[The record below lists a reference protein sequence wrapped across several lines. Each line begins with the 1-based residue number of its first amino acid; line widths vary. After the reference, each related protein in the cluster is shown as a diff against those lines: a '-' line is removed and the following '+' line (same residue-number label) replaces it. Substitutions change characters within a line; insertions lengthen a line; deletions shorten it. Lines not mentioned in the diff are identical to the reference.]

1 MISSMCIRPLGAFI
15 LVTCVFC
22 WLLPSQA
29 AAQYEDNYILKPS
42 DLLRV
47 EVFQEPDL
55 LKEIRVA
62 ADGSIVLPLIGKV
75 NVGDRTVQEAQNLI
89 RDRYERDYLINPQI
103 NLLVL
108 EYSESY
114 VQVLG
119 QVNRP
124 GLVKIRPDK
133 GLTLIEAIAGAN
145 GFTRLARTGSVRL
158 KRKKNNGLTT
168 VTQINVNEIL
178 KDSSKADIPLQE
190 GDIIFI
196 DEKVF

>member
-158 KRKKNNGLTT
+158 KRKNNNGLTT